1 MAVPRARRDPSRLP
15 AVRLFPPALSP
26 HSGLPIGQA
35 GETPAAGPAG
45 SEHTPTASR
54 RRPIAPEG
62 RRPRARNVSVGPAR
76 SASTLSGSRPPPGGA
91 NRHRRRTYR
100 GWEGGR
106 ERLTVL
112 TPFKKQ
118 TTALEGTASP
128 HPPAR
133 SASAHARAGPA
144 PRARGRAR
152 GARWEREFSSRF
164 PGGRSSRYSPTGSGG
179 QGFEPPP
186 VAASPPVHSTP
197 DPSPSQQL
205 HSNRCAG
212 P

>member
-112 TPFKKQ
+112 TPFKEQ

-144 PRARGRAR
+144 PPGARAGARGTL
-152 GARWEREFSSRF
+152 GAGVFQPF
-164 PGGRSSRYSPTGSGG
+164 PGGTEQQVLTDRDGG

-186 VAASPPVHSTP
+186 VAASPPVHSTL